1 MEQNS
6 ELENRLREYFLN
18 RGDVAFA
25 FLYGSYA
32 RGTPHKHSDV
42 DVAVYFYPGERYP
55 VPYEEEI
62 FYDGEDEIWA
72 ELDQMLGKEVELLVL
87 NRAAAVICA
96 SAVRGIQLV
105 VKDWN
110 LYFDYV
116 EAISRDAE
124 DFMQMRINDFLER
137 CGA

>member
-6 ELENRLREYFLN
+6 EMVNRLREYFLN

-42 DVAVYFYPGERYP
+42 DVAVYFYPGERHP

-62 FYDGEDEIWA
+62 YYDGEDEIWA
-72 ELDQMLGKEVELLVL
+72 DLDRMLGKEVELLVL

-110 LYFDYV
+110 LYYDYV

-124 DFMQMRINDFLER
+124 DFMHMRKRDFLER

>member
-6 ELENRLREYFLN
+6 ELVNRLREYFLN

-62 FYDGEDEIWA
+62 YYDGEDEIWA

-87 NRAAAVICA
+87 NRAAAVVCA
-96 SAVRGIQLV
+96 SATRGIQLA

-124 DFMQMRINDFLER
+124 DFMQMRKRDFLER